1 VFDFLDAV
9 EGLAKLGEK
18 TDISIS
24 DLVQTTRKRIANSA
38 QSEGYE
44 GLDESYQRV
53 HEAAKQVG
61 LAAFFRST
69 NKLLSKFAHPT
80 AMMVFSLLDE
90 SSRTQF
96 CEFFIV
102 FGSVL
107 CISSM
112 AEFERYAKALG
123 SAIADSNPDVHN

>member
-1 VFDFLDAV
+1 MQA
-9 EGLAKLGEK
+9 
-18 TDISIS
+18 
-24 DLVQTTRKRIANSA
+24 TRKRIANSA

-44 GLDESYQRV
+44 GIDESYQRV
-53 HEAAKQVG
+53 HEAATQIG

-80 AMMVFSLLDE
+80 ARMVFSLPNE

-102 FGSVL
+102 LGSVL

-112 AEFERYAKALG
+112 AEFERFAKAL
-123 SAIADSNPDVHN
+123 DHR